1 MIRRHRVW
9 AFVALCVVAVAAT
22 IWYAGGAVR
31 RGRSNTVG
39 SAADTSAGAAPGLAA
54 PPARPYLMV
63 RSTMPGDTWRR
74 LMLVPLSAPAGPGYA
89 TDLTCERAYFAGTRG
104 VCLVEAT
111 EGLTIKY
118 YADVFDDRFVRLQRL
133 PLTGLPSRTRVAPD
147 GRLAAITVFETGH
160 SYVETGFSTRTTIVD
175 TMAGRTLTDLESF
188 AVSRDGKPFREVD
201 FNFWGVTFTQDS
213 NRFYATLASGGVK
226 YLIEGDAAGRTAR
239 VLRTGIECPS
249 LSPDNTRI
257 AFKHLLRADGY
268 WQLRVH
274 DLRTGTDTVL
284 AKEVRSVDDQVEWAD
299 NERILY
305 HITGERGA
313 DIWSLKADG
322 SERPLLLREYS
333 YGPAVVR

>member
-1 MIRRHRVW
+1 MTRRHRVW

-22 IWYAGGAVR
+22 IWYAGAAAR
-31 RGRSNTVG
+31 RGTSNTVG
-39 SAADTSAGAAPGLAA
+39 SIADAGGAARLAA
-54 PPARPYLMV
+54 PPPRPYLIS

-74 LMLVPLSAPAGPGYA
+74 LTLVPLSVPAGTGYV
-89 TDLTCERAYFAGTRG
+89 TDLACERAYFAGARG
-104 VCLVEAT
+104 VCLVEAA

-118 YADVFDDRFVRLQRL
+118 FADVFDERFVRLHRL

-160 SYVETGFSTRTTIVD
+160 SYVETGFSTKTTIVD

-188 AVSRDGKPFREVD
+188 AVSRDGKPFRDVD

-226 YLIEGDAAGRTAR
+226 YLIEGDAARRTAR

-257 AFKHLLRADGY
+257 AYKHLLRADGY

-274 DLRTGTDTVL
+274 DLRTGMDTTL

-299 NERILY
+299 NDRILY

-322 SERPLLLREYS
+322 TEPPMLVRQYA
-333 YGPAVVR
+333 YGPAAVR